1 MESGCYMALN
11 MITTTMDWNVRRG
24 ARYLGTCIVPSRTVP
39 LPSPLKTQ
47 LGTSHL
53 HLLAVLLLHAPP
65 SCTLTHPALATTAAQ
80 LRISHCSVVID
91 TPPCALHVHVHDRL
105 RETGDD
111 SRGNTVAAIRHLR
124 TTRVCASDIP
134 TAAVANSRRRADTRD
149 THSAKAFAEPAR
161 GRDQKATMNV
171 NGNAPTSCIPA
182 RS

>member
-24 ARYLGTCIVPSRTVP
+24 ARYLGRYSSIADRAIAIPTKNPTRY
-39 LPSPLKTQ
+39 LPPP
-47 LGTSHL
+47 
-53 HLLAVLLLHAPP
+53 PP
-65 SCTLTHPALATTAAQ
+65 SSSITTCTSELYSHSSCPGHYCRPTA
-80 LRISHCSVVID
+80 HCSVVID

-171 NGNAPTSCIPA
+171 NGNAPSSCIPA